1 MKQLNK
7 YILEKLVLTN
17 KTKIRN
23 NKFQSVLE
31 KIKNILK
38 KGKDKDAID
47 NLYKE
52 LNETVGD
59 MFHNS
64 GSFKLEW
71 WKPWNGNIFFGNR
84 AKNTMCLVLTLMN
97 NREFCFTFFDDFS
110 EEYYVGIK
118 SSKEEHLKSF
128 NIDMEDF
135 KQFKTEFIDTFNLT
149 PNKTSDNAYV
159 CNYKDIVTEKL
170 VLNSNSKIR
179 KRQEYNY
186 HPKTSKELKE
196 LIKQLIKERGNE
208 ADLNDIDTSE
218 ITDMYHMFASSEFNG
233 DISKWN
239 VSNVEDMYE
248 MFFKSKFN
256 GDISKWNVSKV
267 WTMESMFEDT
277 EFNNDISG
285 WDVSNVENMCDM
297 FRDSKFNSDISKWN
311 VSKVE
316 DMDHMFQNSEFNWD
330 ISKWDVSKVKYM
342 SRIFNDCPIKEEYK
356 PKFK

>member
-7 YILEKLVLTN
+7 YILEKLILTN

-38 KGKDKDAID
+38 KGKDKDVID

-97 NREFCFTFFDDFS
+97 NKEFCFTFFDEFS
-110 EEYYVGIK
+110 EEYYDGIK

-135 KQFKTEFIDTFNLT
+135 KQFKTEFIDTFNLV
-149 PNKTSDNAYV
+149 PNKTSDNFYV

-186 HPKTSKELKE
+186 HPTNKPE
-196 LIKQLIKERGNE
+196 LIKLISDLLEERGNE
-208 ADLNDIDTSE
+208 ADLNDIDVSK
-218 ITDMYHMFASSEFNG
+218 IDDM
-233 DISKWN
+233 
-239 VSNVEDMYE
+239 SNL
-248 MFFKSKFN
+248 FSAFTKFN
-256 GDISKWNVSKV
+256 GDISQWDTSKV
-267 WTMESMFEDT
+267 ITMLGMFDGCHK
-277 EFNNDISG
+277 FNCDISG
-285 WDVSNVENMCDM
+285 WDVGRVKNMTMMFNDCWSFNQDLSNWDVSFLEFFSYMFCKCDS
-297 FRDSKFNSDISKWN
+297 FEQDLSKWN
-311 VSKVE
+311 LKSAKLAINKQVFASSK
-316 DMDHMFQNSEFNWD
+316 
-330 ISKWDVSKVKYM
+330 M
-342 SRIFNDCPIKEEYK
+342 SNKKELW
-356 PKFK
+356 PKALQ

>member
-23 NKFQSVLE
+23 NKFQSVIE

-97 NREFCFTFFDDFS
+97 NKEFCFTFFDDFS
-110 EEYYVGIK
+110 EEYYDGIK

-128 NIDMEDF
+128 NIDFEDF

-149 PNKTSDNAYV
+149 QNKTADNFYI
-159 CNYKDIVTEKL
+159 CNYKDILTEKL

-179 KRQEYNY
+179 KHEYNY
-186 HPKTSKELKE
+186 HPTNKPE
-196 LIKQLIKERGNE
+196 LITLIYDLLKERGNE
-208 ADLNDIDTSE
+208 ADLNDIDVSK
-218 ITDMYHMFASSEFNG
+218 IDDM
-233 DISKWN
+233 
-239 VSNVEDMYE
+239 SNL
-248 MFFKSKFN
+248 FSPFRKFN
-256 GDISKWNVSKV
+256 GDISQWDTSKV
-267 WTMESMFEDT
+267 TTMLGMFDGCNK
-277 EFNNDISG
+277 FNCDISG
-285 WDVSNVENMCDM
+285 WDVGRVKNMTMMFNDCWSFNQDLSNWDVSFLEFFSYMFCKCDS
-297 FRDSKFNSDISKWN
+297 FEQDLSKWN
-311 VSKVE
+311 LKSAKLAINKQVFPSSK
-316 DMDHMFQNSEFNWD
+316 
-330 ISKWDVSKVKYM
+330 M
-342 SRIFNDCPIKEEYK
+342 SNKKELW
-356 PKFK
+356 PKALQ